1 MVSGRVRAPGARAQ
15 GAASAG
21 LDVAA
26 DAGNA
31 GPPVGADRVLLRGPR
46 ERRQA
51 STSSSRYN
59 DFEKG
64 RTGLL
69 VERVRLFAEVLKLD
83 HHAILT
89 AFNLGKPAVAFAF
102 AQNKFMLVHASA
114 IDELDEET
122 LEAIAAVDSLTVLDA
137 HLQFYAQLAEHG
149 RAQLRA
155 RDGKRS

>member
-1 MVSGRVRAPGARAQ
+1 MVAKKTDRFRLRALAPQILTPLRKLRDIPPPEMAARM
-15 GAASAG
+15 GIS
-21 LDVAA
+21 
-26 DAGNA
+26 
-31 GPPVGADRVLLRGPR
+31 PR
-46 ERRQA
+46 A
-51 STSSSRYN
+51 YN

-69 VERVRLFAEVLKLD
+69 VERVRLFAEILKLD

-89 AFNLGKPAVAFAF
+89 AFNLGKPAVALAF

-137 HLQFYAQLAEHG
+137 HLQFYGQLAEHG

-155 RDGKRS
+155 RDGKRPLDGS